1 MKSNH
6 LGASDGMTRRARGFS
21 LIELMIVVVVLAII
35 ASIGYPSYTSYVTR
49 SSREAAKSELLQ
61 LSNVQEKVYLNSSSY
76 ATSITAVYD
85 GSSGGGLG
93 KTSGR
98 TSDGKYTLAITPNAG
113 PTQSYSITATPVAG
127 TSQNGD
133 GNITISSDGTR
144 TWGGANW

>member
-1 MKSNH
+1 MKSNN
-6 LGASDGMTRRARGFS
+6 LGATDGMTKRAQGFS

-35 ASIGYPSYTSYVTR
+35 ASIGYPSYTRYVTR
-49 SSREAAKSELLQ
+49 SSREAAKSELMQ
-61 LSNVQEKVYLNSSSY
+61 LSNVQEKIYLNSSSY
-76 ATSITAVYD
+76 ATSITADYNGRSD
-85 GSSGGGLG
+85 GGLG

-98 TSDGKYTLAITPNAG
+98 TGDSKYTLAIAPTAG

-133 GNITISSDGTR
+133 GNIVISSDGTR